1 MRNSYK
7 RGVDPMVTR
16 RMTARELKNRAG
28 EALRH
33 VARGGR
39 VLVTRRGRLVAA
51 ISAARD
57 ERQTR
62 SLSLRP
68 FKEAW
73 ADIERR
79 LKGTRPVFSSW
90 RKAIGWSRRRP

>member
-1 MRNSYK
+1 MLTK
-7 RGVDPMVTR
+7 
-16 RMTARELKNRAG
+16 RMTAKELKNRAG

-51 ISAARD
+51 ISPARD
-57 ERQTR
+57 EGQTR
-62 SLSLRP
+62 SLTLRS

-79 LKGTRPVFSSW
+79 LTGTKPVFSSW

>member
-1 MRNSYK
+1 
-7 RGVDPMVTR
+7 MVTR
-16 RMTARELKNRAG
+16 RMTAKELKNRAG

-51 ISAARD
+51 ISPAKD
-57 ERQTR
+57 EGQTR
-62 SLSLRP
+62 LLTLRP
-68 FKEAW
+68 FREAW
-73 ADIERR
+73 ADIEHR
-79 LKGTRPVFSSW
+79 LKMTKPVFSSW

>member
-1 MRNSYK
+1 
-7 RGVDPMVTR
+7 MVTR
-16 RMTARELKNRAG
+16 RMTAKELKNRAG

-39 VLVTRRGRLVAA
+39 VLITRRGRLVAA
-51 ISAARD
+51 ISPARD
-57 ERQTR
+57 EGQTR
-62 SLSLRP
+62 PLTLRS

-79 LKGTRPVFSSW
+79 LKMTQPVFSSW